1 MRVRER
7 IWAALLIGGAAVPST
22 GWSQATKDQSRLI
35 FTVSAGAIAGR
46 ELWAVGAQSVQ
57 FTDPIDTLA
66 VERRIR
72 SSLGI
77 GFAGTYF
84 PGDHLGFA
92 LEAFLVGLGFEDACR
107 VTFSSGSVDVVN
119 ACASIQGATKSATAV
134 TLAVG
139 PILRFS
145 SRKLFSPYA
154 RANLG
159 VVFSNQSSIRMVGQF
174 PDPEGLVDL
183 VIYDDDHE
191 SRVEPSLALGAGITT
206 AIAPG
211 YQLQWEVRDNIV
223 GIQTVTGASP
233 QARMIPPHE
242 LTFKHLFSVTVGF
255 NVVLERRRGRRY

>member
-7 IWAALLIGGAAVPST
+7 IWTSLLVGAAALPST
-22 GWSQATKDQSRLI
+22 GWGQATKDQSRLI
-35 FTVSAGAIAGR
+35 FTVSAGAVAGGD
-46 ELWAVGAQSVQ
+46 LWAVGAQSVQ

-66 VERRIR
+66 LDRRIR

-84 PGDHLGFA
+84 PGDNLGFG

-107 VTFSSGSVDVVN
+107 VTFSSGAVDVVN

-134 TLAVG
+134 TLTAG
-139 PILRFS
+139 PILRFN
-145 SRKLFSPYA
+145 SRKLLSPFA

-174 PDPEGLVDL
+174 LAPEGPVDL

-191 SRVEPSLALGAGITT
+191 SRVEPSFELGAGITA

-223 GIQTVTGASP
+223 GIQTVTAAAP
-233 QARMIPPHE
+233 QARTIPPHE
-242 LTFKHLFSVTVGF
+242 LTFKHLFSMTIGF